1 MYTVEINLP
10 GVVHWV
16 MMAELISR
24 FRCIF
29 FIQVGK
35 AAGGRWK
42 SLSESVSYCAFVCRS
57 FSRSCTWGVCLNVPT
72 MFDWLIRCWWTC
84 WYCACRSWCTSF
96 ARALLFATDAVSGTM
111 TLSHTTC
118 KLVDGLVSSGLIPAR
133 GSVLFSLSTKG
144 TFFSHGWMGL
154 HQFSISLGVSMLL
167 MLVLMPCFLSCHVLI
182 LTGSIS
188 SHDCLLAYSITC
200 TAKTCYP
207 TPWCYIICKYS
218 WTSAPM
224 MLH

>member
-1 MYTVEINLP
+1 
-10 GVVHWV
+10 
-16 MMAELISR
+16 
-24 FRCIF
+24 
-29 FIQVGK
+29 
-35 AAGGRWK
+35 
-42 SLSESVSYCAFVCRS
+42 
-57 FSRSCTWGVCLNVPT
+57 
-72 MFDWLIRCWWTC
+72 
-84 WYCACRSWCTSF
+84 
-96 ARALLFATDAVSGTM
+96 M

-133 GSVLFSLSTKG
+133 GSVPFTLSTKG

-154 HQFSISLGVSMLL
+154 HQFSISLGVSMLF

-207 TPWCYIICKYS
+207 TP
-218 WTSAPM
+218 
-224 MLH
+224 